1 MGVVR
6 KLLIFIVL
14 TAGLIALG
22 RLAGRLLPRYHIL
35 PSATVA
41 PADSVGPAAPAR
53 DSGAALPAAAAD
65 TTGGRW
71 HERLFDP
78 LERANGLGPK
88 SLKRKTGYYEIIL
101 PKGKPLYEYALD
113 IEKICRA
120 RGITVVQGTEPRPS
134 GRSVEYV
141 LESNGQRIKLRASAG
156 GAVRAGAARLAVV
169 FIGLDSLSLSQAQI
183 LMDADWAKTLVIDP
197 YNPNPALRALRDG
210 DGRDGILAELPM
222 EPSAYPYIDPGKNAL
237 YIHHGKEDVDRILGR
252 AMDSLPRAEGFASRY
267 GDRAIENQPLL
278 DKLFQFIAR
287 RKLIFLDLTGSQ
299 RSLARQSAA
308 AQGARSRTLAPFRD
322 SAHIEEE
329 LARKTAFA
337 QKSGEAVLVLPFSE
351 SGFRKLSKAIA
362 AETPRFND
370 MGLELVDLASL
381 SAPDT
386 VASAPE
392 SASGPKPQSPAGD
405 KATDAAAKA
414 MKGTKTPGGAK
425 APAGAKAQGKS
436 NLPGGTKPAVAPA
449 KAPNGSKSPG
459 GKPAAPAAGKAPA
472 KAPAKGPVHGAANG
486 SAKPAGAKAKPKP
499 AAGAAGAR
507 PKEKKPEE
515 DGSAAAK

>member
-22 RLAGRLLPRYHIL
+22 RLAGRVLPHSL
-35 PSATVA
+35 MPSIGSRA
-41 PADSVGPAAPAR
+41 PADSAVSVGPAGPTA
-53 DSGAALPAAAAD
+53 DSSNVLPAVAAD

-78 LERANGLGPK
+78 LEHANGLGPK
-88 SLKRKTGYYEIIL
+88 SLKRKSGYFEIIL

-113 IEKICRA
+113 IEKTCRA
-120 RGITVVQGTEPRPS
+120 RGITVVQGAELRPS
-134 GRSVEYV
+134 GRTVEYV
-141 LESNGQRIKLRASAG
+141 LESNGQRIKLRASLG
-156 GAVRAGAARLAVV
+156 GPVRAGAARLAVV
-169 FIGLDSLSLSQAQI
+169 FIGLDSLSLSQAQS
-183 LMDADWAKTLVIDP
+183 LMEADWSKTLVIDP

-252 AMDSLPRAEGFASRY
+252 AMDSLPKAEGFASRY

-278 DKLFQFIAR
+278 DKLFQFTAR
-287 RKLIFLDLTGSQ
+287 RKLVFLDLTGSQ

-308 AQGARSRTLAPFRD
+308 AQGARSRTLSAFRD

-351 SGFRKLSKAIA
+351 SGFRRLSKAIV
-362 AETPRFND
+362 AETPRFNE
-370 MGLELVDLASL
+370 MGLELMDLASL

-386 VASAPE
+386 LPAAGSVAGTKSEAPTT
-392 SASGPKPQSPAGD
+392 AKPTA
-405 KATDAAAKA
+405 AAAK
-414 MKGTKTPGGAK
+414 PSGAS
-425 APAGAKAQGKS
+425 KS
-436 NLPGGTKPAVAPA
+436 PA
-449 KAPNGSKSPG
+449 KAPSKALPRAGARPVAASKTPSG
-459 GKPAAPAAGKAPA
+459 AKPANGKPAAAGAAKAPA
-472 KAPAKGPVHGAANG
+472 KASG
-486 SAKPAGAKAKPKP
+486 KPAGAKPSAKPS
-499 AAGAAGAR
+499 AGSSGAR
-507 PKEKKPEE
+507 AKEKRIPSEE
-515 DGSAAAK
+515 SSASK

>member
-22 RLAGRLLPRYHIL
+22 RLAGRVLPHSL
-35 PSATVA
+35 FPSIGTRA
-41 PADSVGPAAPAR
+41 PADSVGPSGPAA
-53 DSGAALPAAAAD
+53 DSGNALPAVAAD

-78 LERANGLGPK
+78 LEHANGLGPK
-88 SLKRKTGYYEIIL
+88 SLKRKPGYFEIVL

-113 IEKICRA
+113 IEKTCRA
-120 RGITVVQGTEPRPS
+120 RGITVVQGAELRPS

-141 LESNGQRIKLRASAG
+141 LESNGQRIKLRASVG
-156 GAVRAGAARLAVV
+156 GPVRAGAARLAVV
-169 FIGLDSLSLSQAQI
+169 FIGLDSLSLSQAQT
-183 LMDADWAKTLVIDP
+183 LKDADWDKTLVIDP

-210 DGRDGILAELPM
+210 DGHDGILAELPM

-252 AMDSLPRAEGFASRY
+252 AMDSLPKAEGFASRY

-278 DKLFQFIAR
+278 DKLFQFTAR
-287 RKLIFLDLTGSQ
+287 RKLVFLDLTGSQ
-299 RSLARQSAA
+299 RSLARQAAA
-308 AQGARSRTLAPFRD
+308 AQGARSRTLPAFRD

-351 SGFRKLSKAIA
+351 SGFRRLSKAIV
-362 AETPRFND
+362 AETPRFNE
-370 MGLELVDLASL
+370 MGLELVDLASI

-386 VASAPE
+386 LPAAGSAE
-392 SASGPKPQSPAGD
+392 GPKAESPA
-405 KATDAAAKA
+405 
-414 MKGTKTPGGAK
+414 
-425 APAGAKAQGKS
+425 
-436 NLPGGTKPAVAPA
+436 GTKPAAAAAKPVAAKPGAGTKSPA
-449 KAPNGSKSPG
+449 KAAPSAAPKTQPKAVAKPVAASKASGGTRPAH
-459 GKPAAPAAGKAPA
+459 GKPAAAGAA
-472 KAPAKGPVHGAANG
+472 KAPAKGSG
-486 SAKPAGAKAKPKP
+486 KPAGAKASAKPS
-499 AAGAAGAR
+499 AGSSGAR
-507 PKEKKPEE
+507 TKEKRGPPDE
-515 DGSAAAK
+515 SAASK